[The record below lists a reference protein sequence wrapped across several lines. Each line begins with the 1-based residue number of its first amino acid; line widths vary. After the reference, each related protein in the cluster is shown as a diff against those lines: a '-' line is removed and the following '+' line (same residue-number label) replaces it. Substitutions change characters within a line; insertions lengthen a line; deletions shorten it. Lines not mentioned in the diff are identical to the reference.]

1 MAQKTYKKKQK
12 YLFVDTCN
20 FIQCCFLEIEGD
32 DINVLMTLHKLL
44 NEDKVKL
51 LLPEIIKIEFI
62 KIFNSKKEDLFC
74 EINKHKK
81 EIMMN
86 GRLNKKPKDDIKKI
100 IDLYMKKKETTA
112 EKVKLEIES
121 IFKHKNTIQSGLEL
135 TPNIFVEAYKVY
147 LKDEKPYRNNKKK
160 DDSKQDKIIQNDC
173 LIIETL
179 KSFLNLQSNYTFYF
193 CSQNKIDF
201 GDFNKKNKKFYI
213 HQDIKEKFKNIDYFE
228 NLGKLLNSKFKTKLS
243 PSIISRLEK
252 EIILN
257 EREEMGTTPDV
268 LEKMFSEVDSSTN

>member
-1 MAQKTYKKKQK
+1 M
-12 YLFVDTCN
+12 
-20 FIQCCFLEIEGD
+20 EIEGD